1 MKLFKWD
8 KNFAPKF
15 SNMVEKF
22 FGDKINVFANKDEE
36 VSTIPATNISDEE
49 KAFDISLAVP
59 GIDKKD
65 INIEIIDNKIYITSE
80 KQYEKEEQDKF
91 YYRKEFGYAS
101 FQRIF
106 ELPPEA
112 DAQKISADLK
122 DGILNIKVAKDKKY
136 LAKKKKIAIA

>member
-1 MKLFKWD
+1 MKLFKWN

-15 SNMVEKF
+15 ANIVEKF
-22 FGDKINVFANKDEE
+22 FGDKINIHVGKDEN
-36 VSTIPATNISDEE
+36 VSVVPAANISDEE

-59 GIDKKD
+59 GLSKKD
-65 INIEIIDNKIYITSE
+65 INIEVIDNKIYISSE

-106 ELPPEA
+106 QLPPEA

-122 DGILNIKVAKDKKY
+122 DGILNIKVAKDEKF
-136 LAKKKKIAIA
+136 LAKKRKIAIA

>member
-1 MKLFKWD
+1 MKLFKWN

-15 SNMVEKF
+15 SNIVERF
-22 FGDKINVFANKDEE
+22 FGEKINTNTNKDEE
-36 VSTIPATNISDEE
+36 VSVIPATNIADED
-49 KAFDISLAVP
+49 KAFDISLAIP
-59 GIDKKD
+59 GVSKED
-65 INIEIIDNKIYITSE
+65 INIEIKDNKLYISSE

-112 DAQKISADLK
+112 DTKQVSANLK
-122 DGILNIKVAKDKKY
+122 DGILRIKLAKDKKY
-136 LAKKKKIAIA
+136 IAKKKKIAIA